1 MKRRHILQLCLALL
15 LCCPLLLKA
24 QSNQTI
30 FQCWINDSKDEA
42 VYGTVNGEDINMSLD
57 VGSLNPGVHFY
68 NIRAYETVG
77 NKVKWGSL
85 FRYLFCIP
93 KYAGEDAPNNL
104 KGYEYW
110 LDDDYEHR
118 VTAAAN
124 GDEKE
129 VLHSV
134 DVSALAPGVHFY
146 NMRTQDEDGMWS
158 TLYRYLFCIPKAAST
173 SPNNLK
179 GYEYWIDN
187 DYEHRVT
194 TDANGDEKEV
204 LHSVDVSA
212 LSPGIHF
219 YNMRTQDEDGIWGTV
234 NRYLFS
240 IPYPRQDEA
249 PRLITGYSYAFNDG
263 TPTNVEFDSPVE
275 EYELT
280 KSFAVPQPQP
290 PMVIDDDCGFIFDE
304 DENTAT
310 LSRNINMSFALFFK
324 DQSDAMCSPVTTEF
338 TVGDV
343 RTEDIQIITCPGSA
357 NIANHENGGFSA
369 IRFDVVTKMNIKFIA
384 DGNCSMRLY
393 SPYSQLLDGYDAST
407 LTAGVTKELEEGT
420 YYALVYGN
428 TQDVVLSIG
437 FADMNVLKP
446 TIAFDMETYIATISC
461 KTAGA
466 TIYYTI
472 DGNTPTAES
481 TLYKE
486 PFVIDRNCTI
496 KAIATWAGGL
506 TGPVASKEID
516 IFDAAAPMIARDGN
530 NITITCETAGATI
543 YYTTDGTEPTAEST
557 AYTGSFALSKSCTI
571 KAIALKEGY
580 NASVVTS
587 YKFTYVQ
594 PVVTTPEIAHE
605 GNTITITCNTE
616 GATIYYT
623 SDGLEPTAGS
633 TAYTEAFEVTENCT
647 IKAIAVKEGYKNSQI
662 VSLTVDWFVVADVT
676 FAAAGSSLS
685 LSTTTE
691 GATISYKVDDLE
703 WATYTEALSMEG
715 THTVQAYATKE
726 GYTKSNVT
734 TYNFFYERPVVTTPE
749 IAYEGNTITITCNT
763 EDATVYYTIDGTVP
777 TSESAV
783 YTTPFTVSENCTVRA
798 FAVKEGHVDSQMAI
812 LEIVLNVGGYAIFNS
827 STGTL
832 TFKYGPIPSGDNV
845 FETENT
851 EFSWNASWDC
861 SKLRTVIFDSSYA
874 EARPTSTACWFNGAQ
889 NLTEIRN
896 LEYLNTVSVTD
907 MSRMFQECKK
917 LSSIDVS
924 HFDTGNVTG
933 MYYMFHDCSSLTSLD
948 VSHFDTS
955 NVSNMNCMF
964 WGCSSLTSLD
974 VSHFDTQNVK
984 SMNQMFYGC
993 SNLTNLDVS
1002 HFNTSNVTNMSSM
1015 FFGCSRLKTL
1025 DVSLFVTKN
1034 VTNMYYMFHGCSSLT
1049 SLDVSHF
1056 DTSNVSNMNCM
1067 FWGCSSLTSLD
1078 VSHFD
1083 TSNVIYMAGMFSDC
1097 SSLTSLDVSNFDTHN
1112 VVSLGGPP
1120 TENGYAHGGMF
1131 TGCENLTTLNLSS
1144 FNTEKVETMSMMF
1157 YGCKK
1162 LETIYVGEGWTTENL
1177 TNGDFMFPNCFVL
1190 VGGNGTKYNGNY
1202 VDMTY
1207 AHIDG
1212 GANNPGYF
1220 SLYGEIVGPCG
1231 YAIYDS
1237 GTATLTFK
1245 YGETLLTGNVFETD
1259 NTTFTFESP
1268 APWDYENLR
1277 SVVFDASYAQ
1287 ARPTSTAC
1295 WFCNATNL
1303 TQITGIEYLNT
1314 SEVTGMRGMFDS
1326 CKSLTSLD
1334 LSHFDTRNVT
1344 DMAGMFE
1351 NCNSLT
1357 SLDMSSFDTRN
1368 VTDMGWMFFNCNA
1381 LKSIN
1386 LSSFNT
1392 SNVTDMSRMFYYCN
1406 GLEILNISHFDTG
1419 NVTNMAYMFSFCN
1432 SLSEI
1437 DVTHFKTDKVTS
1449 MEAMF
1454 QRCVKLKN
1462 VDVSHFETSNVTN
1475 MSYMFSLCSSLTDLN
1490 LCRFNTA
1497 KVTNMNYMF
1506 QNCTNLKTIYAGL
1519 GWTTDNVTS
1528 SYNMFADCSSLVGG
1542 KGTSCLFYGYYYS
1555 DKTYARI
1562 DGRNSASGFL
1572 TGLFIGDV
1580 NDNGVVDLVDAVA
1593 MVNYILGTPSS
1604 SFKTISA
1611 DINDD
1616 GEIDVFDVTMLIN
1629 MILAD
1634 SDEPASSRRAYDD
1647 TQEREPILL
1656 TSYGNSVYMGIDY
1669 PERFTAFQFD
1679 VTISSGVDLSD
1690 VLMVSNDNNHSLTF
1704 TKIGE
1709 NKYTV
1714 IGISLN
1720 NDLLKSANGKLV
1732 EMILSD
1738 QLNGDVMV
1746 SNIHFVTPEE
1756 EEMYFCDGMLCV
1768 VTGIASNSEECEEII
1783 YDLSGRKQTKS
1794 RGLLGRG
1801 VYVINGKKTV
1811 IK

>member
-24 QSNQTI
+24 QSNQTNYQ
-30 FQCWINDSKDEA
+30 FWIDDSKDEA
-42 VYGTVNGEDINMSLD
+42 VYGTMNGEDINLSLD

-77 NKVKWGSL
+77 KKIKWGPLS
-85 FRYLFCIP
+85 RYLFCIP
-93 KYAGEDAPNNL
+93 KYAGEDAPSNL

-110 LDDDYEHR
+110 IDNDYEHR
-118 VTAAAN
+118 VTATAN

-146 NMRTQDEDGMWS
+146 NMRTLDEDGMWS
-158 TLYRYLFCIPKAAST
+158 TLYRYLFCIPRAAGTVSG
-173 SPNNLK
+173 NLK
-179 GYEYWIDN
+179 NYEYWIDN

-194 TDANGDEKEV
+194 ATANGDEKEV
-204 LHSVDVSA
+204 LHSIDVSA
-212 LSPGIHF
+212 LAPGIHF
-219 YNMRTQDEDGIWGTV
+219 YNMRAQDEDGIWGTV

-240 IPYPRQDEA
+240 IPYPRQEET
-249 PRLITGYSYAFNDG
+249 PRMITGYSYAFNGG
-263 TPTNVEFDSPVE
+263 TPTNVVFDSPVE

-280 KSFAVPQPQP
+280 KSFAVPLPQP
-290 PMVIDDDCGFIFDE
+290 PMTIDDDCLITFDE

-310 LSRNINMSFALFFK
+310 LSRNVNMLFALSFK
-324 DQSDAMCSPVTTEF
+324 DQSDAICSPVTTEF
-338 TVGDV
+338 IVGDV
-343 RTEDIQIITCPGSA
+343 RTEDVQNITCPGSA

-384 DGNCSMRLY
+384 DGNCSLRLY
-393 SPYSQLLDGYDAST
+393 SPYSQLLDSYNAST
-407 LTAGVTKELEEGT
+407 LVAGATKELEEGT

-428 TQDVVLSIG
+428 TQDVVLSISP
-437 FADMNVLKP
+437 ADMNALKP

-466 TIYYTI
+466 TIYYTL

-481 TLYKE
+481 TLYKA

-496 KAIATWAGGL
+496 KAIATWAGAL
-506 TGPVASKEID
+506 TGPVASKDID
-516 IFDAAAPMIARDGN
+516 IFDVAAPVIAREGN
-530 NITITCETAGATI
+530 NITITCETEGATI
-543 YYTTDGTEPTAEST
+543 YYTTNGIDPTEEST
-557 AYTGSFALSKSCTI
+557 AYTGTFALTKSCTV
-571 KAIALKEGY
+571 KAIAFREGY
-580 NASVVTS
+580 NTSVITS

-594 PVVTTPEIAHE
+594 PVVTIPEITHE

-616 GATIYYT
+616 DATIYYT

-955 NVSNMNCMF
+955 NVSTMN
-964 WGCSSLTSLD
+964 G
-974 VSHFDTQNVK
+974 
-984 SMNQMFYGC
+984 
-993 SNLTNLDVS
+993 
-1002 HFNTSNVTNMSSM
+1002 
-1015 FFGCSRLKTL
+1015 
-1025 DVSLFVTKN
+1025 
-1034 VTNMYYMFHGCSSLT
+1034 
-1049 SLDVSHF
+1049 
-1056 DTSNVSNMNCM
+1056 M

-1083 TSNVIYMAGMFSDC
+1083 TSNVIYMAGMFSHC

-1177 TNGDFMFPNCFVL
+1177 TNGDFMFPNCFAL

-1351 NCNSLT
+1351 NCSSLT

-1368 VTDMGWMFFNCNA
+1368 VTDMGWLFYNCNA
-1381 LKSIN
+1381 LKNIN

-1454 QRCVKLKN
+1454 QRCVKVKN
-1462 VDVSHFETSNVTN
+1462 IDVSHFETSNVTN
-1475 MSYMFSLCSSLTDLN
+1475 MSYMFSICSSLTVLN

-1562 DGRNSASGFL
+1562 DGRNSAWGFL

-1634 SDEPASSRRAYDD
+1634 SDEPASSRKAYDD

-1709 NKYTV
+1709 DKYTV